1 MMNSK
6 LQISQRGIE
15 MPESPI
21 RKLAPLADKAVERG
35 VYIYRL
41 NIGQPDLPTPQKALD
56 VLKHIDRTTLEYS
69 PSQGIKSFREALV
82 SYYDRYQIK
91 LNPDEIII
99 TAGGSEAVLFAFMS
113 CLNPG
118 DEIIIP
124 EPAYANYMSF
134 AISAGAVIRTVA
146 TTIDEGFCL
155 PKVEKFEELINER
168 TKAILICNPN
178 NPTGYLYTQREM
190 NQIRDL
196 VKKYN
201 LYLFSDEVYRE
212 FIYTGSPYIS
222 AMHLEGIQENVVLID
237 SVSKRY
243 SECGTRIGALITKN
257 EAVRKTVMKFCQARL
272 SPPLLGQLVAEAS
285 IEGTEQYS
293 REVYDEY
300 VERRKC
306 LIDNVNRIPGC
317 YTPMPMGAFYTVA
330 KLPVDDS
337 EAFCAWCLSEFSYK
351 DEKTPE
357 GCTGETV
364 MMAPAAGFY
373 SEPELGKDQV
383 RLAYVLRK
391 DDLQRALFIL
401 SKALESYPGRRL

>member
-1 MMNSK
+1 METK

-21 RKLAPLADKAVERG
+21 RKLAPLAEAAQDRG
-35 VYIYRL
+35 INIFRL

-69 PSQGIKSFREALV
+69 PSQGIRSFREALV
-82 SYYDRYQIK
+82 GYYERYQIK
-91 LNPDEIII
+91 LHPDEIII
-99 TAGGSEAVLFAFMS
+99 TSGGSEAVLFAFMS

-222 AMHLEGIQENVVLID
+222 AMHLDGIQQNVVLID

-293 REVYDEY
+293 RDVYDEY

-317 YTPMPMGAFYTVA
+317 YTPVPMGAFYTVA
-330 KLPVDDS
+330 SLPVDDA
-337 EAFCAWCLSEFSYK
+337 EKFCAWCLSDFSWK
-351 DEKTPE
+351 DDRTPE
-357 GCTGETV
+357 GCAGETI

-373 SEPELGKDQV
+373 SEPELGRNQV
-383 RLAYVLRK
+383 RLAYVLK
-391 DDLQRALFIL
+391 KEDLQRALFIL
-401 SKALESYPGRRL
+401 SKALEAYPGRAA